1 MLPNSFIKK
10 FSWVLLFSMLF
21 SLVSILPEE
30 PAYAST
36 FACTD
41 SDGRAYLFQATQTSN
56 TSDTLKIYRSNVT
69 GSSGD
74 GNTGTLVASF
84 DFSGATGSTDQ
95 INGFTMDEDGN
106 AYIFYKNSSNNRW
119 LYKLNMPGSLGA
131 EGTISN
137 LGQMSTT
144 GDVNSATY
152 IQVDSGANA
161 GNYIVFSKGFGKGG
175 RGYVK
180 LNSATSID
188 STIDGDAWSL
198 SGSISNKGDAKDME
212 WLVNPITI
220 SSVDYNLAAIALK
233 GDTMILG
240 KFDGSST
247 IAAINVDLNKPSGWT
262 TAHTV
267 GAMYGLGG
275 SAIWGTN
282 NSTEE
287 IGKFVYNSSSGEFDG
302 TDLGDFDYVG
312 NNNNQDGA
320 GCHAGDPIG
329 TASVTT
335 ELLACSNGA
344 AVSRAT
350 LSTTGSAYF
359 FDLDYSIDGGSNWTN
374 LQNGQEVS
382 AGGSETYSAP
392 AQAHG
397 VTVSWRYRYDVT
409 NPSSGDYIT
418 ATSRTVDCDPNSTIS
433 QSLAGSCSSG
443 AKTSTLSITNNESV
457 TAYYKVE
464 YQIDSGS
471 FVELKGAS
479 DDLSV
484 SAGAT
489 DTSITQAVPDGSTI
503 TWRITD
509 SFTDGNYTN
518 MSVENVSE
526 SSTVDCDPS
535 STVSQA
541 IT

>member
-10 FSWVLLFSMLF
+10 FSWVLLFSLLF
-21 SLVSILPEE
+21 SLVSFLPAE

-312 NNNNQDGA
+312 NNNN
-320 GCHAGDPIG
+320 
-329 TASVTT
+329 
-335 ELLACSNGA
+335 
-344 AVSRAT
+344 
-350 LSTTGSAYF
+350 
-359 FDLDYSIDGGSNWTN
+359 LD
-374 LQNGQEVS
+374 
-382 AGGSETYSAP
+382 
-392 AQAHG
+392 
-397 VTVSWRYRYDVT
+397 
-409 NPSSGDYIT
+409 
-418 ATSRTVDCDPNSTIS
+418 
-433 QSLAGSCSSG
+433 
-443 AKTSTLSITNNESV
+443 
-457 TAYYKVE
+457 
-464 YQIDSGS
+464 
-471 FVELKGAS
+471 
-479 DDLSV
+479 
-484 SAGAT
+484 
-489 DTSITQAVPDGSTI
+489 
-503 TWRITD
+503 
-509 SFTDGNYTN
+509 
-518 MSVENVSE
+518 
-526 SSTVDCDPS
+526 
-535 STVSQA
+535 
-541 IT
+541 